1 MSLHLVEFGVS
12 SDLVEMPNPSEVQG
26 LAPQWV
32 WEGRARASRMET
44 AALRRIRGP
53 DVGLLQA
60 SSSNC
65 DEVANQSLMQG
76 QTLAELLRPMLGHAP
91 PLICLNKH

>member
-1 MSLHLVEFGVS
+1 MHLMET
-12 SDLVEMPNPSEVQG
+12 PNPSEVQG

-32 WEGRARASRMET
+32 WEGRARASRMEM
-44 AALRRIRGP
+44 AALRRSCGP

-65 DEVANQSLMQG
+65 GRQVASQSLVQG
-76 QTLAELLRPMLGHAP
+76 QTLAELLKPMLGHAP